1 MGNNSFYKVG
11 YTFVILPI
19 LTENFWKAPFFLVD
33 HFFTPW
39 LNHVS
44 FSLELIIIFGIPTV

>member
-19 LTENFWKAPFFLVD
+19 LSILRGEFLESSFFLVD

-39 LNHVS
+39 LNRVS
-44 FSLELIIIFGIPTV
+44 